1 METAR
6 SAFVGKIFDFSE
18 AIVFINHAIRCEV
31 VRDCSAA
38 VFKALF
44 IQLLKTH
51 IAVIKTSLKTCNK

>member
-6 SAFVGKIFDFSE
+6 TAFVGKIFDFSE
-18 AIVFINHAIRCEV
+18 SIVFINHAIRCEV
-31 VRDCSAA
+31 VRDYSAA